1 MKIIITGASGLIGK
15 QLCTQ
20 LNQNGFDVEF
30 LQRSF
35 TNNAMDQKD
44 WSSRKNIFWSNPE
57 ILEKAHAV
65 IHLAGANVGSPWT
78 KKYKNEI
85 LNSRKFGT
93 EALIKACADC
103 QTPPKHIISASG
115 IGIYPENTH
124 QLLNETNESGQW
136 FLAEVCKTWEQ
147 GIFGHKIPDVVA
159 SCLRTGI
166 VFSNNSKVFSVL
178 NLQFQFFGMVGSVGS
193 PNNIWSWI
201 HIDDLCLM
209 YLALIRGTM
218 APGIYN
224 AVAPLP
230 CTQKTAGI
238 AFEKFA
244 MQRKSQKSH
253 ITALLWSIPC
263 GINKMLQA
271 LHINVRPVLPAFLIK
286 LAWGE
291 RSVIALTNQN
301 VSAQKTL
308 DTGFCYQYPTIESAM
323 EHLHNNPTI

>member
-15 QLCTQ
+15 QLCKQ
-20 LNQNGFDVEF
+20 LKQNGFDVEF
-30 LQRSF
+30 LKRRF
-35 TNNAMDQKD
+35 NNNAVDEKD
-44 WSSRKNIFWSNPE
+44 WSLRKNIFWSNPE

-85 LNSRKFGT
+85 LNSRKLGT
-93 EALIKACADC
+93 EALMKACADC
-103 QTPPKHIISASG
+103 QIPPKHIISASG

-124 QLLNETNESGQW
+124 QLLNETSESGQR
-136 FLAEVCKTWEQ
+136 FLAEVCKIWEQ
-147 GIFGHKIPDVVA
+147 GIFEHKIPGVVA

-166 VFSNNSKVFSVL
+166 VFSNNSKVFSVSQ
-178 NLQFQFFGMVGSVGS
+178 LQFQIFGMVGSVGS

-201 HIDDLCLM
+201 HIDDLCSM
-209 YLALIRGTM
+209 YLALIKGTM
-218 APGIYN
+218 SPGIYN
-224 AVAPLP
+224 AVAPNP

-244 MQRKSQKSH
+244 PQRKSQKSH
-253 ITALLWSIPC
+253 ITALLWRIPC

-271 LHINVRPVLPAFLIK
+271 LHINARPVLPAFLIK
-286 LAWGE
+286 IAWGE
-291 RSVIALTNQN
+291 RSAIALTNQN

>member
-15 QLCTQ
+15 QLCKQ
-20 LNQNGFDVEF
+20 LKQNGFDVEF
-30 LQRSF
+30 LKRLF
-35 TNNAMDQKD
+35 NNNAVDQKD
-44 WSSRKNIFWSNPE
+44 WSLRKNIFWSNPE

-85 LNSRKFGT
+85 LNSRKLGT
-93 EALIKACADC
+93 EALMKACADC

-124 QLLNETNESGQW
+124 QLLNETSESGQG

-147 GIFGHKIPDVVA
+147 GIFEHKIPGAVA

-166 VFSNNSKVFSVL
+166 VISNNSKVFSVSQ
-178 NLQFQFFGMVGSVGS
+178 LQFQIFGMVGSVGS

-201 HIDDLCLM
+201 HIDDLCSM

-224 AVAPLP
+224 AVAPHP

-244 MQRKSQKSH
+244 PQRKSQKSH
-253 ITALLWSIPC
+253 ITALLWRIPC

-271 LHINVRPVLPAFLIK
+271 LHINARPVLPAFLIK
-286 LAWGE
+286 IAWGE
-291 RSVIALTNQN
+291 RSAIALTNQN

>member
-15 QLCTQ
+15 QLCKQ
-20 LNQNGFDVEF
+20 LKQSGFDVEF
-30 LQRSF
+30 LKRRF
-35 TNNAMDQKD
+35 INNAVDQKD

-85 LNSRKFGT
+85 LNSRKLGT
-93 EALIKACADC
+93 EAVMKACADC

-115 IGIYPENTH
+115 IGFYPENTH
-124 QLLNETNESGQW
+124 LLLNETSESGQG

-147 GIFGHKIPDVVA
+147 GIFGHKIPGVVA

-166 VFSNNSKVFSVL
+166 VFSNNSKVFSVS
-178 NLQFQFFGMVGSVGS
+178 NLQFQFFGMVGSVGR

-201 HIDDLCLM
+201 HIDDLCSM

-224 AVAPLP
+224 AVAPHP
-230 CTQKTAGI
+230 
-238 AFEKFA
+238 
-244 MQRKSQKSH
+244 
-253 ITALLWSIPC
+253 ALKKQQ
-263 GINKMLQA
+263 G
-271 LHINVRPVLPAFLIK
+271 
-286 LAWGE
+286 
-291 RSVIALTNQN
+291 
-301 VSAQKTL
+301 
-308 DTGFCYQYPTIESAM
+308 
-323 EHLHNNPTI
+323 